1 MVIKLLRSRVAK
13 VALATI
19 SVPAVGAGGLA
30 VYVKY
35 RQRTR
40 PPPRVLK
47 PLVDHDGNLI
57 LEGRIV
63 LRPSRTAVCWRLVE
77 LALIF
82 IPVAVLYF
90 VMSLRQDWYDR
101 WLQMLL
107 AAVQRAGPVYVKI
120 GQWSCTREDLFAPA
134 FRNVFKRL
142 YNEVDVHPHADTM
155 RILGEELKCDPL
167 TVFEWVQEKTVGSG
181 SIGQVHIAK
190 LKNSDRKVVVKVMHP
205 GIIETI
211 VLDFTILN
219 NLAKKVDA
227 WFPNLERYRLPSLS
241 LAFTSHL
248 AAQLDF
254 RIEAENL
261 ERFREN
267 FQKERYVDFPEPL
280 MSTQRMLVE
289 TLCVGEPANPEF
301 LASLPSHARDVLA
314 NKGLNTW
321 CKMLLRDNFIHGDM
335 HPGNILIDCTS
346 DPHEPRVTMID
357 VGLCQQLTEHE
368 GHVTHDLLESFV
380 RWSPDQCADS
390 LLAMSDSQPYVDK
403 DLFRDDLAHLFKH
416 FRPTRNDENAVTN
429 ILQSVFESIRQNN
442 VQMDPAYV
450 SLLFAVLVLESFIMN
465 LNPEFNMV
473 RHTAPWLVSEG
484 HLSKGVVKNVIKTK
498 IDNIKRDYG
507 IFTGRMV
514 DGMRREEQDETKN
527 LRVSGSTW

>member
-1 MVIKLLRSRVAK
+1 MRVLRGKLGK
-13 VALATI
+13 VVFAVVGIPTI
-19 SVPAVGAGGLA
+19 SVAGLSG
-30 VYVKY
+30 YVQY

-47 PLVDHDGNLI
+47 PLVDANGNLI
-57 LEGRIV
+57 LEGRV
-63 LRPSRTAVCWRLVE
+63 VSRPSRIAVCWRLVD

-82 IPVAVLYF
+82 IPVAALYF
-90 VMSLRQDWYDR
+90 IMSLRKEWYDR
-101 WLQMLL
+101 WLEMLL
-107 AAVQRAGPVYVKI
+107 AAVQRAGPVFVKI
-120 GQWSCTREDLFAPA
+120 GQWSCTREDLFAPE
-134 FRNVFKRL
+134 FRNIFKRL
-142 YNEVDVHPHADTM
+142 YNEVDVHSYEDTL

-167 TVFEWVQEKTVGSG
+167 TVFESVQRETVGSG
-181 SIGQVHIAK
+181 SIGQVHLAK
-190 LKNSDRKVVVKVMHP
+190 LKNSNRKVVVKVMHP
-205 GIIETI
+205 DIIETI
-211 VLDFTILN
+211 VLDFTILD

-227 WFPNLERYRLPSLS
+227 WFPHLARYRLPSLS
-241 LAFTSHL
+241 LAFTTHL

-254 RIEAENL
+254 RMEAQNL

-267 FQKERYVDFPEPL
+267 FKSERYVEFPEPL

-289 TLCVGEPANPEF
+289 TFCKGEPANPEF
-301 LASLPSHARDVLA
+301 LASLPPHARDVLA

-346 DPHEPRVTMID
+346 DPHEPTVTMID

-368 GHVTHDLLESFV
+368 GAVTHDLMESFV
-380 RWSPDQCADS
+380 RWNSNQCADS
-390 LLAMSDSQPYVDK
+390 LLAMSDSQPYADA
-403 DLFRDDLAHLFKH
+403 DLFRSDLADLFKH

-429 ILQSVFESIRQNN
+429 ILQSVFERIRQNN

-465 LNPEFNMV
+465 LNPDFNMV

-484 HLSKGVVKNVIKTK
+484 HLSKGVVKNLIKTK
-498 IDNIKRDYG
+498 IDNLKRTYG
-507 IFTGRMV
+507 IVSGRME
-514 DGMRREEQDETKN
+514 DDLRQELQDKTTN
-527 LRVSGSTW
+527 WWISGSAW

>member
-1 MVIKLLRSRVAK
+1 MKIWRSRIGKA
-13 VALATI
+13 ALGL
-19 SVPAVGAGGLA
+19 VGIPSASAGCLA
-30 VYVKY
+30 VYVQY

-40 PPPRVLK
+40 PLPRVLK
-47 PLVDHDGNLI
+47 PLVDENGNLI
-57 LEGRIV
+57 LEGRV
-63 LRPSRTAVCWRLVE
+63 VPRPSRIAVCWRLVE
-77 LALIF
+77 LAFIF
-82 IPVAVLYF
+82 IPVATLYLI
-90 VMSLRQDWYDR
+90 MSLRKEWYDR
-101 WLQMLL
+101 WLEMLL
-107 AAVQRAGPVYVKI
+107 AAVQRAGPVFVKI
-120 GQWSCTREDLFAPA
+120 GQWSCTREDLFAPE

-142 YNEVDVHPHADTM
+142 YNEVDVHAYEDTL

-167 TVFEWVQEKTVGSG
+167 TVFDSIDHKTVGSG
-181 SIGQVHIAK
+181 SIGQVHLAK
-190 LKNSDRKVVVKVMHP
+190 LRNSKRKVVVKVMHP
-205 GIIETI
+205 AIIETT

-219 NLAKKVDA
+219 NLANKLDA
-227 WFPNLERYRLPSLS
+227 WCPHLSRYRLPSLS
-241 LAFTSHL
+241 LAFTTHL

-254 RIEAENL
+254 RMEAQNL

-267 FQKERYVDFPEPL
+267 FSSEHYVEFPEPL

-289 TLCVGEPANPEF
+289 TFCEGEPANPEF

-346 DPHEPRVTMID
+346 DPHEPTVTMID

-368 GHVTHDLLESFV
+368 GTMTHNMMESFV
-380 RWSPDQCADS
+380 RWDPKQCADS
-390 LLAMSDSQPYVDK
+390 LLAMSDSQPYADP
-403 DLFRDDLAHLFKH
+403 DTFRRDVADLFKH

-465 LNPEFNMV
+465 LNPDFNMV

-484 HLSKGVVKNVIKTK
+484 HLSKGVVKNLVKTK
-498 IDNIKRDYG
+498 MDNLKRSYN
-507 IFTGRMV
+507 IFSGRME
-514 DGMRREEQDETKN
+514 DGLHQEAQDTTAN
-527 LRVSGSTW
+527 LRVSCSTW